1 MPVRNLRRPF
11 PAPVTISATAPL
23 AMELNG
29 ALAAARLRKVK
40 RAILPDRPPAS
51 EQRPQV
57 SRRAA
62 AELCTDVDPAI
73 NRAPRDD
80 CSNCRDMLAPSAA
93 VNGEALASATAAS
106 SLGSRP
112 KRIAVPE
119 PPAMTPAPSSTYM
132 QGPVKSPRDRSRPTR
147 PSATKTVPVLG
158 NASSA
163 PAPPT
168 LLPLTLR
175 LTLPKRGRRMPSPI
189 PPPTPP

>member
-1 MPVRNLRRPF
+1 
-11 PAPVTISATAPL
+11 
-23 AMELNG
+23 
-29 ALAAARLRKVK
+29 AAA
-40 RAILPDRPPAS
+40 PPPNCA
-51 EQRPQV
+51 PT
-57 SRRAA
+57 
-62 AELCTDVDPAI
+62 LTPAI

>member
-1 MPVRNLRRPF
+1 MPVIGTLTTTT
-11 PAPVTISATAPL
+11 PVTISAINPL
-23 AMELNG
+23 ARKLNG
-29 ALAAARLRKVK
+29 ALVAAHLHKVK

-62 AELCTDVDPAI
+62 AELCTDVDPGHQQGATG
-73 NRAPRDD
+73 RLQQLPR
-80 CSNCRDMLAPSAA
+80 RAA

-119 PPAMTPAPSSTYM
+119 PPAMAPAPSSTYM

-158 NASSA
+158 NA
-163 PAPPT
+163 PAHRPRQRSCP
-168 LLPLTLR
+168 
-175 LTLPKRGRRMPSPI
+175 
-189 PPPTPP
+189 